1 MEAKVF
7 CSSMNTFAVFSRLP
21 VHDEHFLRY
30 NSLNYVE
37 DRKHMKTKAAFISL
51 ASVVVL
57 ALNALHV
64 SGQTVPPGKQYV
76 DMSRAERLVFVGE
89 QARRIA
95 REMSGNEYEFT
106 ADFEKDIQK
115 AVTQYAE
122 RLGKNDKERGGK
134 SDLRPTLE
142 RGQAQAPL
150 LIAAFRARNVSAL
163 FGLYLPFIESEYQN
177 LDSPSPMG
185 SLGMFQFL
193 PSTGERYGLSVD
205 ELLDVGKSADAA
217 ARYITDSMQVF
228 AKDPMK
234 EALAVL
240 AYNRGADRTARE
252 LKVLLNEQNKRCSIC
267 ALTADR
273 SKLDETFRHESVFY
287 VPLFF
292 AAAIVGE
299 NPQVFGV
306 QMQPLSTY

>member
-1 MEAKVF
+1 
-7 CSSMNTFAVFSRLP
+7 
-21 VHDEHFLRY
+21 
-30 NSLNYVE
+30 
-37 DRKHMKTKAAFISL
+37 MKTKAALISL
-51 ASVVVL
+51 ASVVML
-57 ALNALHV
+57 AVSAVHA
-64 SGQTVPPGKQYV
+64 SGQSVTPGKQYV

-106 ADFEKDIQK
+106 ADFERDIQK

-122 RLGKNDKERGGK
+122 RLGKTPNQRGGK

-142 RGQAQAPL
+142 RGQTHAPTI
-150 LIAAFRARNVSAL
+150 IAAFRARNVSPL
-163 FGLYLPFIESEYQN
+163 FGLYLSFIESEYKN
-177 LDSPSPMG
+177 LDTPTPMG

-193 PSTGERYGLSVD
+193 PSTGERYGLSVED
-205 ELLDVGKSADAA
+205 LLDIGKSADAA

-228 AKDPMK
+228 ANDPMK

-240 AYNRGADRTARE
+240 AYNRGADKTARE
-252 LKVLLNEQNKRCSIC
+252 LKVVLNEQNKRCSIC

-273 SKLDETFRHESVFY
+273 SKRDEVFRSESVFY

-292 AAAIVGE
+292 AAAIIGE
-299 NPQVFGV
+299 NPQTFGL
-306 QMQPLSTY
+306 QMQPLSSH